1 MIKESQYI
9 QFLSYGPKILLAVI
23 IPVFD
28 DLYHKVAVWLNDMGE
43 LSVSVL
49 LLTMTRLDYSSDS
62 KCLLKVQFRLMWLP
76 VTTATVSNY

>member
-1 MIKESQYI
+1 MFQQWIDGLITESQYS

-43 LSVSVL
+43 LF
-49 LLTMTRLDYSSDS
+49 SSP
-62 KCLLKVQFRLMWLP
+62 K
-76 VTTATVSNY
+76 

>member
-1 MIKESQYI
+1 M

-43 LSVSVL
+43 SPSVL
-49 LLTMTRLDYSSDS
+49 LSGPARIILLRKAWS
-62 KCLLKVQFRLMWLP
+62 LLKDQIK
-76 VTTATVSNY
+76 

>member
-62 KCLLKVQFRLMWLP
+62 KNVF
-76 VTTATVSNY
+76 

>member
-1 MIKESQYI
+1 MTVFLTGFLILEFQVGIFYFLKENLPIFQQWIDGLILESQYM

-43 LSVSVL
+43 A
-49 LLTMTRLDYSSDS
+49 
-62 KCLLKVQFRLMWLP
+62 Q
-76 VTTATVSNY
+76 

>member
-1 MIKESQYI
+1 M

-43 LSVSVL
+43 CQLLS
-49 LLTMTRLDYSSDS
+49 YSGD
-62 KCLLKVQFRLMWLP
+62 KVALF
-76 VTTATVSNY
+76 SC